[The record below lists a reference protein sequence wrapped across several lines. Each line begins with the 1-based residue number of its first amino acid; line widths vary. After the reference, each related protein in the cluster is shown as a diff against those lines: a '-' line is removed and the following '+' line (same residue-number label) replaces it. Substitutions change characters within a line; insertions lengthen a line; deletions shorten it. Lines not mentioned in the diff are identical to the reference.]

1 MSKRLYVGN
10 LSFQTTE
17 QELQD
22 LFQEVGQVESC
33 NLITDKVTGKS
44 RGFGFVEMT
53 SDEDA
58 EKAIG
63 EFDGKEVDGRTL
75 KVNEARPR
83 QDRDRAP
90 RRNFDRRR

>member
-1 MSKRLYVGN
+1 MNRRLYVGN

-22 LFQEVGQVESC
+22 LFQEVGQVETC

-44 RGFGFVEMT
+44 RGFGFVQMVT
-53 SDEDA
+53 DDEA
-58 EKAIG
+58 QKAID

-83 QDRDRAP
+83 QERAP
-90 RRNFDRRR
+90 GRNF

>member
-22 LFQEVGQVESC
+22 LFQEIGQVDSC

-44 RGFGFVEMT
+44 RGFGFVEMAA
-53 SDEDA
+53 DEDG
-58 EKAIG
+58 EKAID

-83 QDRDRAP
+83 QERAP
-90 RRNFDRRR
+90 RRNFNRGPR